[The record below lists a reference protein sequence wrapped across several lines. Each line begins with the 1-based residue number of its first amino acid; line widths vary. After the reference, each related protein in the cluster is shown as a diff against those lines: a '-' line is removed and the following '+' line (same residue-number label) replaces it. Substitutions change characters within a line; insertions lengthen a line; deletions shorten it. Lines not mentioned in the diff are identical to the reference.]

1 MIKLLSLL
9 LTLSLVFPLGAQVE
23 FTLDQAIA
31 YAVSNS
37 NDVKLAQL
45 DVADAEAQ
53 ITEYRS
59 IGLPQIE
66 AGLNYQYY
74 FEVPV
79 NPVEDF
85 ITPSI
90 YGVLS
95 QEFEEIDPF
104 TGTPETFQFALF
116 RPNNLFASV
125 DARWLLL
132 DGSYFSGLKAAKLFK
147 ELTRKSI
154 DVKEEEIRAN
164 VTKAYMNILIA
175 EENKEILAKNISNLE
190 KALNDT
196 KAFYENGF
204 MEKLDVE
211 RLELSMGNLQTE
223 YEKIDQMIALSY
235 NLLKFQMSYPINE
248 EISVTEDLETMVDL
262 MSIETIDLMEKVD
275 YNNKAQYSEILLG
288 KELNEL
294 NVERLKRGY
303 LPSLQAKANYSE
315 SLQRNNLFDGDE
327 LGWIPTGS
335 VSLGITVP
343 IFDGLMKKGQ
353 VQQAKIDLDKL
364 DVQKSEFERATDLQV
379 ANAKLQYINA
389 RKTLNN
395 RRSSLDIVQSIY
407 DKTMIKFNEG
417 VGSSVEVTQAEN
429 QLYDAQGAYI
439 NALYELL
446 VSKTDL
452 EIALGNI

>member
-1 MIKLLSLL
+1 MIKWLSFLFI
-9 LTLSLVFPLGAQVE
+9 LTISFPVEAQQE
-23 FTLDQAIA
+23 FSLDQAIE
-31 YAVSNS
+31 YAINNS
-37 NDVKLAQL
+37 NNIKLAQL
-45 DVADAEAQ
+45 DVADADAQ
-53 ITEYRS
+53 IIEYRS
-59 IGLPQIE
+59 IGLPQVE

-74 FEVPV
+74 FQVPV

-90 YGVLS
+90 YNVLA

-104 TGTPETFQFALF
+104 TGTPQTFEFALF

-125 DARWLLL
+125 DFRWLLL

-147 ELTRKSI
+147 ELTRKGI

-175 EENKEILAKNISNLE
+175 EESKKIIQNNLKILE
-190 KALNDT
+190 KTLEDT
-196 KAFYENGF
+196 RAFYENGF

-211 RLELSMGNLQTE
+211 RLELSMGILQTDF
-223 YEKIDQMIALSY
+223 EKIDQAIALSY

-248 EISVTEDLETMVDL
+248 EIQVTEDLETLVNL
-262 MSIETIDLMEKVD
+262 MSIEKIDLEERVD

-288 KELNEL
+288 KELNKL
-294 NVERLKRGY
+294 NVQRLKRGY

-315 SLQRNNLFDGDE
+315 SIQRENLFDGNE
-327 LGWIPTGS
+327 LGWIPQGY
-335 VSLGITVP
+335 VSLGITLP

-353 VQQAKIDLDKL
+353 VQQAKIELDKI
-364 DVQKSEFERATDLQV
+364 DVQKSEFERAIDLQV

-389 RKTLNN
+389 RKTLQN
-395 RRSSLDIVQSIY
+395 RRSSLEIVQSIY
-407 DKTMIKFNEG
+407 DKTIIKFNEG
-417 VGSSVEVTQAEN
+417 VGSSVEVTQAEQ
-429 QLYDAQGAYI
+429 QLYEAQGNYV

-446 VSKTDL
+446 VTKTDL